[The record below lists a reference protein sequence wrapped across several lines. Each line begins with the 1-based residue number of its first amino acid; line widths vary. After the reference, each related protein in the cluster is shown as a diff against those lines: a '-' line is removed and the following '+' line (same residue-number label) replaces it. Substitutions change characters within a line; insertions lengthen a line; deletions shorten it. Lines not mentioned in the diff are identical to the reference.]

1 MASGARSRSGS
12 VAVSLSGGRHT
23 TASVWRRGR
32 GATGAELLFLRGYEG
47 EAGKMRASTSVGKGK
62 PRAPRDTRGC

>member
-1 MASGARSRSGS
+1 MASNACSRSGS

-32 GATGAELLFLRGYEG
+32 EATGDKCLFLRGCEG
-47 EAGKMRASTSVGKGK
+47 ENANMQAIVGNGKGK
-62 PRAPRDTRGC
+62 HSGCNEFPRN

>member
-47 EAGKMRASTSVGKGK
+47 EAANMQVGTDAGKDKHKQMQRVEVG
-62 PRAPRDTRGC
+62 